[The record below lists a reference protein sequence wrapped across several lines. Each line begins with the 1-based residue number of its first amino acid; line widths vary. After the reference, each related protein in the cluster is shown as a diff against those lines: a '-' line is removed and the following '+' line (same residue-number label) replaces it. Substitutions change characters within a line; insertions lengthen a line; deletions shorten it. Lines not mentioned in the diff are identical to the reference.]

1 MNRNYLFTFARRH
14 RLLRGK
20 DQEERA
26 LIWAHNGVRSM
37 TLNRAAGL
45 VAAAT
50 WLLKK
55 SGRKK
60 TKPTCGAWFFV
71 DGDKTSPAQ
80 N

>member
-26 LIWAHNGVRSM
+26 LIWAHNGVRTM
-37 TLNRAAGL
+37 TLNPAAGL
-45 VAAAT
+45 GAAAT

-60 TKPTCGAWFFV
+60 NQADLWCLVFC
-71 DGDKTSPAQ
+71 
-80 N
+80 